1 MVKHVIILAIFIM
14 FSMIGNIFALT
25 PEKNINPLANDTFV
39 IVVNRFYRVHFDRH
53 NILDARTQFIA
64 QLNDPAETEDKL
76 NSFLNHYVTRIDF
89 GRRMRALIDET
100 RNNLP
105 PCKFEFFLIIYNI
118 ITTCLKCIDCII
130 HEYLLL
136 HNLSM
141 FI

>member
-76 NSFLNHYVTRIDF
+76 NSFL
-89 GRRMRALIDET
+89 DET

>member
-39 IVVNRFYRVHFDRH
+39 IVVNRFF
-53 NILDARTQFIA
+53 A